1 MFPSTALQLNQKQKP
16 NYLPFLFKSTYTQ
29 MNIQWIS
36 CLPVSLVSS
45 LSASYYRKTE
55 FSNTLLSRSVVSNS
69 LRPHG
74 WQPARLLCPW
84 GFSRLGY
91 WNRLPWPSFRGSS
104 QPRGCTQVSCTA
116 GGFFTVWATRRA
128 QEHSSGSLSLLQGS
142 LSTQESNWGL
152 LHCRQILYQLSYPG
166 SPNTGVGYHALLQG
180 IFPAQGSNPGLPCC
194 RQVLY
199 RLSHQGSPWILEWVA
214 YPFARNLPEPGI
226 KRGSPAFQVDF
237 YQLSHQGSP
246 Q

>member
-1 MFPSTALQLNQKQKP
+1 MFPSIALQLNQKQKP

-36 CLPVSLVSS
+36 CLPVTLVSS

-91 WNRLPWPSFRGSS
+91 WNRLPCPPSGDLPNPGVAPRFPALQVDSLLSEPPGEHKNTRVVAYPFFRGASRPRNRTGVSCIAGRFFTSWATQEALILEWVIMPSS
-104 QPRGCTQVSCTA
+104 RGSFQPRDRTQVSHVA
-116 GGFFTVWATRRA
+116 GRFFTVWATREAR
-128 QEHSSGSLSLLQGS
+128 
-142 LSTQESNWGL
+142 
-152 LHCRQILYQLSYPG
+152 
-166 SPNTGVGYHALLQG
+166 GYWNG
-180 IFPAQGSNPGLPCC
+180 
-194 RQVLY
+194 
-199 RLSHQGSPWILEWVA
+199 
-214 YPFARNLPEPGI
+214 
-226 KRGSPAFQVDF
+226 
-237 YQLSHQGSP
+237 
-246 Q
+246 